1 VEDRN
6 VELIL
11 RAPFAIKKKAIG
23 RTRRRREPIFS
34 NR

>member
-6 VELIL
+6 VELIV

-23 RTRRRREPIFS
+23 HTRRRREPIFS